1 MSNYWEKR
9 AAQRMYEDMKTA
21 EEAAEDIRKLYRRA
35 SLYIQSQ
42 GQDIFEAFRRKTGL
56 TEAEARY
63 YLTHAKSPADVQA
76 VIDFAKQIQDPVRR
90 QEILNWL
97 RASATQSRLARLATL
112 HEAIDNLV
120 PLLYMQELA
129 LHQNVYRKILQDSYL
144 HKVFDIQ
151 QYSGLG
157 KYVAPMDA
165 KRIDKLMHMR
175 WLGSNYS
182 SRLWGN
188 TQRLAKS
195 LRDELMVSWLT
206 GRPQLATWR
215 AIDAEFHKGQMAARR
230 LIRTESNFLANQAHK
245 EAYKDSGVDK
255 YIYVATLDMK
265 TSKICRS
272 LDGKTFLVKNA
283 QPGKNYPPMHPW
295 CRSTTIAWMPDQLRA
310 KMKRTAR
317 DPVTGRNYKVP
328 ANMTYNEWYKK
339 YVAGNQNTAQ
349 PKYGE
354 RSLTKTQYEN
364 YKARLGDSFPYS
376 YDEFI
381 KMKSD
386 KDKWA
391 HWQKVYKDA
400 KKKASRKAR
409 ISRNGGYK
417 DITDKWKA
425 EKPLDK
431 PDVVDASKYVA
442 PDGTEYAVD
451 GKHVVIDY
459 KPVEKTA
466 AEIVSKESGK
476 QVEMQPRV
484 SYPNDVNTPD
494 IKING
499 VPYEI
504 KSSEG
509 TGENTIKNAVKRAKK
524 QSDHVVLDLRN
535 SPLDEAEIE
544 RQIKDTMTSDHTKF
558 LKELVVVKG
567 DRVEKVL
574 ER

>member
-9 AAQRMYEDMKTA
+9 AAQRMYVDMRTA

-42 GQDIFEAFRRKTGL
+42 GQDIFEAFRRQTGL

-63 YLTHAKSPADVQA
+63 YLTHAKSPADIQA
-76 VIDFAKQIQDPVRR
+76 VIEFAKQIQDPVRR

-97 RASATQSRLARLATL
+97 KASATQSRLARLATL

-120 PLLYMQELA
+120 PLLYVQELA

-151 QYSGLG
+151 QYSGFG
-157 KYVAPMDA
+157 KFVSPMDT

-206 GRPQLATWR
+206 GRPQLAAWR

-230 LIRTESNFLANQAHK
+230 LVRTESNYLANQAHK

-272 LDGKTFLVKNA
+272 LDGKVFLVKNA

-295 CRSTTIAWMPDQLRA
+295 CRSTTIAWIPDALLA
-310 KMKRTAR
+310 KMKRKAR
-317 DPVTGRNYKVP
+317 DPVTGKNYTVP

-339 YVAGNQNTAQ
+339 YVTN
-349 PKYGE
+349 
-354 RSLTKTQYEN
+354 
-364 YKARLGDSFPYS
+364 
-376 YDEFI
+376 
-381 KMKSD
+381 
-386 KDKWA
+386 
-391 HWQKVYKDA
+391 
-400 KKKASRKAR
+400 
-409 ISRNGGYK
+409 
-417 DITDKWKA
+417 
-425 EKPLDK
+425 
-431 PDVVDASKYVA
+431 
-442 PDGTEYAVD
+442 
-451 GKHVVIDY
+451 
-459 KPVEKTA
+459 
-466 AEIVSKESGK
+466 
-476 QVEMQPRV
+476 
-484 SYPNDVNTPD
+484 
-494 IKING
+494 
-499 VPYEI
+499 I
-504 KSSEG
+504 KSSGGGVNTGSSITRHVKTVDFSDKESIHKILTDAERSFSGLYHEECITITADGKVWYTKSNDGILSLDGIESSMEG
-509 TGENTIKNAVKRAKK
+509 SMSYHNHPKELTNYSFGEEDVASFLSNKEAYAKA
-524 QSDHVVLDLRN
+524 SDDLYEYEMIRTA
-535 SPLDEAEIE
+535 STKHAEWDEVFH
-544 RQIKDTMTSDHTKF
+544 QH
-558 LKELVVVKG
+558 KELVNKYAGDLAMRGEIDPDEDSFHVV
-567 DRVEKVL
+567 VEKL
-574 ER
+574 AKEYSFEYKRKRKA